1 MWLSAIK
8 LAKEGNSEAQNHLQA
23 ENKLRQEQN
32 RPTVEQEL
40 QEIAEETEL
49 RKKIEEAEE
58 EKKEAKESEK
68 VIAMFEEFIRD
79 GEKAMRAMPVPMLR
93 DEIKRFVDHAEW
105 DGEQLRVFLRGT

>member
-1 MWLSAIK
+1 MSDGKGIPPEVKAAVDK
-8 LAKEGNSEAQNHLQA
+8 MTED
-23 ENKLRQEQN
+23 
-32 RPTVEQEL
+32 
-40 QEIAEETEL
+40 IAEL
-49 RKKIEEAEE
+49 RKKIEEVEE

>member
-1 MWLSAIK
+1 MT
-8 LAKEGNSEAQNHLQA
+8 ED
-23 ENKLRQEQN
+23 
-32 RPTVEQEL
+32 
-40 QEIAEETEL
+40 IAEL
-49 RKKIEEAEE
+49 RKKIEEAEA